1 MGQRG
6 VLLSNANRVGV
17 ERFMARLSRIAPEL
31 PATNL
36 PAAIAFY
43 DRLGFALASQTPQRD
58 YAIVERDGIALH
70 LFDDK
75 VHRSAPIG
83 VHIFSHDLAGL
94 FEEFADRGVAFSQEI
109 ERKPWGN
116 RDFRVKDE
124 FGNEL
129 KFTEPLVDED

>member
-1 MGQRG
+1 MLVSVATQLRISGI
-6 VLLSNANRVGV
+6 A
-17 ERFMARLSRIAPEL
+17 MARLTRTAPEL

-43 DRLGFALASQTPQRD
+43 DRLGFTLATQAQRD

-70 LFDDK
+70 LFEDK
-75 VHRSAPIG
+75 TRRSSPIG
-83 VHIFSHDLAGL
+83 VHLFTHDLAEL
-94 FEEFADRGVAFSQEI
+94 HEEFTARGLHFTQTI

-116 RDFRVKDE
+116 RDFRIKDD

-129 KFTEPLVDED
+129 KFAEPVLDDE